1 MEYFTPH
8 TTKSDYS
15 PGRVLVYFRSY
26 LTFLSLCIFFLNGV
40 ISSIKDMDMRF
51 LS

>member
-8 TTKSDYS
+8 TTKNDY
-15 PGRVLVYFRSY
+15 PGRVLVLQKLLNVLVTLY
-26 LTFLSLCIFFLNGV
+26 FFLDRV

-51 LS
+51 LT